1 MTETQPS
8 RLLPALFENVDPGS
22 LLTVLNLGPAL
33 PESVAFFSDFR
44 CRLHIADL
52 FPELPFSTGPD
63 DSSETEAREILDR
76 RLDQA
81 LCLPPETR
89 FDMIFFWDVL
99 NFMSAEA
106 ITVLREKLKPHL
118 HARSR
123 AHCFA
128 VHGSQTPAAMESYGI
143 ADHQHLSVRHRGQV
157 PPDYQPH
164 PQGELVSLLRY
175 FAVDS
180 SVLMRDRRIELLL
193 KAQL

>member
-33 PESVAFFSDFR
+33 PESVAFFSDYR

-52 FPELPFSTGPD
+52 FPELPFSAAPD
-63 DSSETEAREILDR
+63 DESDVREILGQ

-81 LCLPPETR
+81 LCLPADSR
-89 FDMIFFWDVL
+89 FDMVFFWDVL

-106 ITVLREKLKPHL
+106 ITVLTEKLKPHL
-118 HARSR
+118 HARTR

-128 VHGSQTPAAMESYGI
+128 VHSSQTPVAMESYGI
-143 ADHQHLSVRHRGQV
+143 ADHQHLSVRSRSQV

-164 PQGELVSLLRY
+164 PQGELLTLLRY

>member
-33 PESVAFFSDFR
+33 PESVAFFSDYR

-52 FPELPFSTGPD
+52 FPELPFSVVQEDESDIG
-63 DSSETEAREILDR
+63 EILGQ
-76 RLDQA
+76 RLDEA
-81 LCLPPETR
+81 LCLPGDIR

-106 ITVLREKLKPHL
+106 ITVLTEKLKPHL
-118 HARSR
+118 HARTR

-128 VHGSQTPAAMESYGI
+128 VHSSQTPAAMESYGI
-143 ADHQHLSVRHRGQV
+143 ADHQHLSVRHRSQV

-164 PQGELVSLLRY
+164 PQGKLLTLLRY